1 MSRTFKKDKFGKT
14 STRYRVDNLYFRC
27 RCEYCKNPLYKLKN
41 TINKQEITKII
52 NDTNYNNVCSNAIRV

>member
-27 RCEYCKNPLYKLKN
+27 RCNYCKNPLYKLKN
-41 TINKQEITKII
+41 TINKQEITEII